1 MIIMRIQKEYRKLE
15 NIEEV
20 NIYDVHEREFFNYV
34 EQEFEVEK
42 VPFQKLMKNI
52 SADINIFI
60 PYNDGEDFIIHQLG
74 KSGLKRGN
82 ITQNDIKGR
91 LLSKVSPVYHKL
103 LYEGLFEVYK
113 TKKTKYMRFLYHDE
127 DTLARISNIKI
138 IYDMGRVFIVSN
150 HIDTNEGRLYIP
162 EEEGREENKANLI
175 EYFSQTG
182 SFYKVKGK
190 YYWTQGIYN
199 IINRSREGRDEYYN
213 IIFDLAIPE
222 DRPLVEK
229 IIEIMDSGSPTYETV
244 IRIKTDEKTIKY
256 VEVSLYSK
264 FDDEGNFE
272 SRYGL
277 IKDISSDSSREIT
290 RPVDYLLNGFKNSK
304 KLALLIEPLNKKQY
318 EFSQGY
324 YNLIE
329 STPEDYRHDRSIV
342 KNIEEKSAI
351 EKIVKLLDG
360 EITELDIT
368 FTYNVNGNKNNQK
381 ICEMHIERF
390 EIGSETHSIGFITD
404 ITEERQK
411 QQALIEANEH
421 QKVLI
426 KEVHHRVKNNLQILN
441 SFLNLEKRAY
451 KDQPDIIIDHMQSR
465 LSSLAILHEKTYNT
479 SDFKNINL
487 KSYIKDQ
494 DEQLT
499 TLIGLRD
506 GIEFVSDVDERLN
519 LSIEIIT
526 PLLLVIDE
534 LTMNSIKHAFPDK
547 SKPNKIISKEISII
561 DDYTAKLI
569 IKDNGIGIDSS
580 EKAIKNSLGCEI
592 IKNLTK
598 QLNGT
603 IKQIK
608 STTGAEFELIFPTTM
623 EHTITQ

>member
-1 MIIMRIQKEYRKLE
+1 MRIQKEYRKLE

-52 SADINIFI
+52 AADINIFI
-60 PYNDGEDFIIHQLG
+60 PHNDGEDFIIHQLG
-74 KSGLKRGN
+74 QSGLKRGK
-82 ITQNDIKGR
+82 ITQDDVKGR
-91 LLSKVSPVYHKL
+91 LLSKVSPVYHQL

-113 TKKTKYMRFLYHDE
+113 TQKTKYMRFLYHDE
-127 DTLARISNIKI
+127 NTLARLSNIKI

-199 IINRSREGRDEYYN
+199 IINRSREERDEYYN

-229 IIEIMDSGSPTYETV
+229 IIDIMDSGAPTYETV

-324 YNLIE
+324 YHLIE

-342 KNIEEKSAI
+342 KNIEEKSSI

-506 GIEFVSDVDERLN
+506 GIEFVSDVDEGLN

-547 SKPNKIISKEISII
+547 SKPNKVISKEISII

-569 IKDNGIGIDSS
+569 IKDNGVGIDSS

-603 IKQIK
+603 IKQVK